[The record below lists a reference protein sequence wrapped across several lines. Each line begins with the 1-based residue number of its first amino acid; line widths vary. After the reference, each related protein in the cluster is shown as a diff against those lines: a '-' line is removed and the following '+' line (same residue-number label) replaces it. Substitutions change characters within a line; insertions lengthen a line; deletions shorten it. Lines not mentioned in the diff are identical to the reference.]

1 MHPETEDGMTL
12 DQRAGQAITIAFHIK
27 ANTQKKKT
35 HSIWWKNLKIF
46 LFGCLKNL
54 KIDTVSEAPRAG
66 GDTQATNR
74 CLPDSTCVLTRGPS
88 PSSADRGVFVIL
100 I

>member
-27 ANTQKKKT
+27 ANTHKKK
-35 HSIWWKNLKIF
+35 KLKIF

>member
-1 MHPETEDGMTL
+1 MTL
-12 DQRAGQAITIAFHIK
+12 DQRAGPAITIAFHIK
-27 ANTQKKKT
+27 ANTQIKK
-35 HSIWWKNLKIF
+35 HSKNLKIF

-66 GDTQATNR
+66 GDTQATNP

>member
-1 MHPETEDGMTL
+1 MTL
-12 DQRAGQAITIAFHIK
+12 DQRAGPGHRDCFPYKGEHT
-27 ANTQKKKT
+27 KK
-35 HSIWWKNLKIF
+35 HSIWWENLKF
-46 LFGCLKNL
+46 FFFGCLENL